1 MKPGIVKKLLILII
15 CLTAPDSVTGTAA
28 VSCET
33 LASVSF
39 PHTTITSAV
48 LVSSGTLSID
58 QQQLRDLPA
67 FCRVTAT
74 SKPARNSDIRIE
86 IWLPAAGWNGK
97 FQPGNLGS
105 GIPAGIRYP
114 AVADALRDGYATG
127 ATRAYE
133 SMAELT
139 RSPERI
145 EDWVYRAT
153 HDLSTAARALA
164 TAFYGKAPEL
174 SVLDECGGASL
185 PALNTAARFPQDFD
199 AVAVGG
205 YTSDRMHMIF
215 GQLWPWVATHR
226 TEASLIPE
234 AKLQLLH
241 NAAVEA
247 CDANDGVKDGIIDP
261 PRCKFDPKILE
272 CKSSDGANCLTPAQV
287 KAAQEIYAGPVNP
300 RTGKSIYFPYRAGSE
315 LGWAQLTGLQRTG
328 FSGPEGFR
336 LEAYE
341 IFRHLVFK
349 DPNWTFKARPVNF
362 DSDVAL
368 ADSKQNRLLD
378 AKQNTELTDLKAF
391 VARGGK
397 LLLHGG
403 WADTGVPPGAV
414 IDYYNNVVRRIGAT
428 AAAKSVRLFMVP
440 GMGHCPGANG
450 DNFNFDSRDIVER
463 WRKTGQAPDQL
474 IATRCTNSVEDGKR
488 LVCPY
493 PEVAKYKG
501 SGSVDDPG
509 HFFCGMP

>member
-1 MKPGIVKKLLILII
+1 MKTLLTLFI
-15 CLTAPDSVTGTAA
+15 CLGAPGSVAASAA
-28 VSCET
+28 VTCES
-33 LASVSF
+33 LATVAL
-39 PHTTITSAV
+39 PHTTITSAL
-48 LVSSGTLSID
+48 LVTSRTLAID
-58 QQQLRDLPA
+58 RQQLNDLPA

-74 SKPARNSDIRIE
+74 SRPARDSAIKIE
-86 IWLPAAGWNGK
+86 VWLPVAGWNGK

-114 AVADALRDGYATG
+114 AVAAALRDGYATG

-133 SMAELT
+133 SMADLT
-139 RSPERI
+139 GRPQRI

-153 HDLSTAARALA
+153 HELSAAAR
-164 TAFYGKAPEL
+164 TFTKSFYGRTPEL
-174 SVLDECGGASL
+174 SVLDECGGASV
-185 PALNTAARFPQDFD
+185 PALNAPARFPQDFD

-205 YTSDRMHMIF
+205 YTSDRTHMIF
-215 GQLWPWVATHR
+215 GQLWPWVVTHR

-241 NAAVEA
+241 NAAMEA

-261 PRCKFDPKILE
+261 PRCKFDPKVLE
-272 CKSSDGANCLTPAQV
+272 CKSSDNTTCLTPAQV
-287 KAAQEIYAGPVNP
+287 KAAQEIYTGPMNP
-300 RTGKSIYFPYRAGSE
+300 RTAKSIYFPYRAGSE

-341 IFRHLVFK
+341 IFRNLVFK
-349 DPNWTFKARPVNF
+349 DPNWTFRARPVNF

-378 AKQNTELTDLKAF
+378 ANQNTELTDLRRF

-403 WADTGVPPGAV
+403 WADSGVPPGGI
-414 IDYYNNVVRRIGAT
+414 IDYYNKLVRRIGAD
-428 AAAKSVRLFMVP
+428 AAARSVRLFMVP
-440 GMGHCPGANG
+440 GMGHCPGAFG
-450 DNFNFDSRDIVER
+450 ADNFNFDSREIVER
-463 WRKTGQAPDQL
+463 WRETGQAPDQL
-474 IATRCTNSVEDGKR
+474 IVTRYRNNMEIGKR

-493 PEVAKYKG
+493 PQLATYKG
-501 SGSVDDPG
+501 SGNADDPG
-509 HFFCGMP
+509 NFFCK